1 MPTQDYRDLA
11 VDNFIF
17 RIKNGLWY
25 SRTGA
30 WVAVDTAASV
40 ARVGLSDFYQQ
51 SSGGIVFVELLPVG
65 TAVVQDTEFAHLE
78 TANGDREVPS
88 PATGSIL
95 RVNPLLADAPELIN
109 QDPYG
114 DGWLADVRLANW
126 ERDQVN
132 LLDAAACCAALRP
145 EAEELSRRSIG

>member
-78 TANGDREVPS
+78 TTNGDREVPS

-95 RVNPLLADAPELIN
+95 RANPCWPMPQN
-109 QDPYG
+109 HQPRPVWG
-114 DGWLADVRLANW
+114 RLAGRRASGQLG
-126 ERDQVN
+126 ERPGQFARRRG
-132 LLDAAACCAALRP
+132 LLRGVAA
-145 EAEELSRRSIG
+145 